1 MSDTSY
7 DIHAIRNVALIA
19 HGGGGKSTLA
29 ETLLF
34 NGRAIAQRGV
44 VEKGSGV
51 MSNEAEEV
59 AHGLTIL
66 PHVGHFNWRERQV
79 NLIDTPGFIDF
90 LELTRGALYSVGGAV
105 LLFSGLSGVKP
116 ENERLWQMTEEA
128 MVPVIGFINK
138 MDQPRAQ
145 FIRVLGQIEQT
156 LGVTALPVTIPIGAG
171 EDFRGIIDLIPMTA
185 WSARD
190 GVFTQIPFPEEMR
203 GDADYYRRQLVEKV
217 VEADDLLLDDYLERE
232 ILPSEE
238 QLHRGLKEAVLT
250 RRLLLI
256 FCGSAKANIGVRALA
271 NGIVSYLPSPV
282 DKAAIKPLVG
292 TDPTRMERQVVRHPD
307 VNDPFSALVVRTAID
322 PFAGKH
328 SIIRVFSGQLQSEQE
343 VYNGTQRLKEKGGR
357 LFRMQGREM
366 IPVSVLRAGEFGAI
380 AKLVQTKTGDT
391 LCAIDAPI
399 HYQRV
404 QYLEPLMNFA
414 VDVDEKSEEK
424 ASSGLARLTDEDP
437 TLRFHRTD
445 ETHEMILSG
454 MGQTHLSVALERL
467 KRKYGVTATL
477 KTPKVAYQETITR
490 SVRVQGK
497 LKKQSGGHGQYGDC
511 WLEIEPSARGSGF
524 LFEDHIVGGVVPK
537 QFVPSVEKGIREAM
551 ESGVMGGYPVVD
563 VKVRLVDGSYHSV
576 DSSDHA
582 FKVAG
587 SMAFKKGMAEAD
599 PVLLEPIMR
608 LEVIVL
614 DDRLGD
620 IISDLNS
627 RRGRIVGVIPRSGGQ
642 QSVQAE
648 VPMAELLDY
657 GQVLNGIT
665 SGRGLYTM
673 RLETH
678 QIVPSHTARKVLESR
693 G

>member
-1 MSDTSY
+1 MSDPY
-7 DIHAIRNVALIA
+7 DIYAIRNVALIA
-19 HGGGGKSTLA
+19 HGGGGKTTLA

-34 NGRAIAQRGV
+34 NGRAIPQRGM
-44 VEKGSGV
+44 VEKGSCV
-51 MSNEAEEV
+51 MSNEVEEV

-66 PHVGHFNWRERQV
+66 PHVGHVDWRDKRI
-79 NLIDTPGFIDF
+79 NLVDTPGFVDF

-116 ENERLWQMTEEA
+116 ENERLWHMTEEA

-138 MDQPRAQ
+138 MDQPRAN
-145 FIRVLGQIEQT
+145 FIRVLGHIEQT

-190 GVFTQIPFPEEMR
+190 GVFTQIAFPEEMR
-203 GDADYYRRQLVEKV
+203 SDADYYRRQLVEKV
-217 VEADDLLLDDYLERE
+217 VEVDDQLLADYLENE
-232 ILPSEE
+232 VSPSEE
-238 QLHRGLKEAVLT
+238 QLHRGLREAVLT

-282 DKAAIKPLVG
+282 DKANIKPLSG
-292 TDPTRMERQVVRHPD
+292 TDPTRAGQQVVRHAD
-307 VNDPFSALVVRTAID
+307 VNDPFSALVVRTTID

-328 SIIRVFSGQLQSEQE
+328 SIIRVFSGQLHGEQE
-343 VYNGTQRLKEKGGR
+343 LYNSTQQVRERGGR
-357 LFRMQGREM
+357 LFRLQGKEM
-366 IPVSVLRAGEFGAI
+366 APVNVLRAGEFGAM
-380 AKLVQTKTGDT
+380 AKLTQARTGDT

-399 HYQRV
+399 YYQRV
-404 QYLEPLMNFA
+404 QYMEPLMNFA
-414 VDVDEKSEEK
+414 IEVDEKSEEK
-424 ASSGLARLTDEDP
+424 ASSGLARLTEEDP
-437 TLRFHRTD
+437 TLRFQRRLD
-445 ETHEMILSG
+445 THEMILSG
-454 MGQTHLSVALERL
+454 MGQTHLGVALERL

-477 KTPKVAYQETITR
+477 KIPKVAYQETISR

-511 WLEIEPSARGSGF
+511 WIEIEPAQRGAGF
-524 LFEDHIVGGVVPK
+524 LFEDHIVGGVIPK
-537 QFVPSVEKGIREAM
+537 QFIPSVEKGIREAM

-563 VKVRLVDGSYHSV
+563 VKVRLVDGTYHSV

-599 PVLLEPIMR
+599 PVLLEPVMR
-608 LEVIVL
+608 LEVMVP

-627 RRGRIVGVIPRSGGQ
+627 RRGRIVGVVPRSGGQ

-648 VPMAELLDY
+648 APMAELLDY
-657 GQVLNGIT
+657 GQMLHSMT

-673 RLETH
+673 RLSTS
-678 QIVPSHTARKVLESR
+678 QTVPSHIARKVLENR
-693 G
+693 E